1 MSGIAP
7 ISGNVSFSSTSAADA
22 VGGAPQAA
30 GANAAEMLSG
40 AMALQVAGSM
50 QAAGGAAGID
60 PMATLALAL
69 LLQRGNSSQEKQDP
83 FQMLAMMAM
92 MGGMQSGGVSAS
104 FSFNVSGV
112 DQAYSGGTVAAAQ
125 MSAQA

>member
-7 ISGNVSFSSTSAADA
+7 ISGNVSFSSTSAANS
-22 VGGAPQAA
+22 VGGSLQAA
-30 GANAAEMLSG
+30 GSNAAEMLSG
-40 AMALQVAGSM
+40 AMALQVAGNM

-60 PMATLALAL
+60 PMATLALAM

-92 MGGMQSGGVSAS
+92 LGGMQSGGVSAS

-112 DQAYSGGTVAAAQ
+112 DQAYAGGTVAAAQ